1 MRDFIRAGT
10 RPAYEEG
17 MQPLIDT
24 NIRADGRARR
34 SAVMLAATTALLAL
48 APHVQAQRAGRQ
60 PESLRGSK
68 ASVEKMYDFA
78 QRYRYPF
85 YLTPTTLDD
94 AIAKQKL
101 VPLTGDENYELTRG
115 VGFSYATVEARDFI
129 TQFAPQYL
137 AACGVPL
144 TVTSAARPMSRQ
156 PRNANPH
163 SVHPTGIAVDIRRP
177 YPGPCLTWVRN
188 ALAQLEER
196 GFVEA
201 TEEHHPVHL
210 HIAVLRAPGA
220 RFTLPDLTNG
230 VRVARQPTTPVITPV
245 TTATANGDV
254 SLAAAT
260 NDWARTRVYV
270 VRDGDTLWD
279 VAQKTGVSV
288 NALARVN
295 NRSPRSVL
303 RPGTTLK
310 LPDPAVK

>member
-1 MRDFIRAGT
+1 MHTSHFSDRLNGC
-10 RPAYEEG
+10 
-17 MQPLIDT
+17 
-24 NIRADGRARR
+24 ARR
-34 SAVMLAATTALLAL
+34 AVAVAALAAAIITV
-48 APHVQAQRAGRQ
+48 APAANAQRAARE

-94 AIAKQKL
+94 AIARGKL

-115 VGFSYATVEARDFI
+115 VGFSYATVEAREFI

-137 AACGVPL
+137 AACGAPL

-177 YPGPCLTWVRN
+177 FPGPCLTWVRG
-188 ALAQLEER
+188 ALAQLEAQ
-196 GFVEA
+196 GIVEA

-210 HIAVLRAPGA
+210 HLAVLRAPGA
-220 RFTLPDLTNG
+220 KFKLPDLTNG
-230 VRVARQPTTPVITPV
+230 VVVARQPTAPV
-245 TTATANGDV
+245 TAVANGDV
-254 SLAAAT
+254 GLTTLTAPDT
-260 NDWARTRVYV
+260 DGKGRVYL
-270 VRDGDTLWD
+270 VRQGDTLWD
-279 VAQKTGVSV
+279 VAQKLGVTV
-288 NALARVN
+288 QALAEAN
-295 NRSPRSVL
+295 HRSPKSVL

-310 LPDPAVK
+310 LPEPTSK

>member
-1 MRDFIRAGT
+1 MQPFIDSSVPAVRRAG
-10 RPAYEEG
+10 RG
-17 MQPLIDT
+17 
-24 NIRADGRARR
+24 
-34 SAVMLAATTALLAL
+34 AVLLAAAALLAPAASL
-48 APHVQAQRAGRQ
+48 HAQRAGQ
-60 PESLRGSK
+60 EPEALRGSK

-78 QRYRYPF
+78 QRYHYPF
-85 YLTPTTLDD
+85 YLTPATLDD
-94 AIAKQKL
+94 AIAKGRL

-115 VGFSYATVEARDFI
+115 VGFSYATVEAREFV

-144 TVTSAARPMSRQ
+144 TVTSAARPLSRQ
-156 PRNANPH
+156 PHNANPH

-210 HIAVLRAPGA
+210 HVAVLRAPGS

-230 VRVARQPTTPVITPV
+230 VSVARQPTTPV
-245 TTATANGDV
+245 TTVAAASDGRV

-260 NDWARTRVYV
+260 NDWEKTRIYV

-288 NALARVN
+288 TALARAN

-310 LPDPAVK
+310 LPDARAR

>member
-1 MRDFIRAGT
+1 MKHITESIQR
-10 RPAYEEG
+10 
-17 MQPLIDT
+17 M
-24 NIRADGRARR
+24 NGRARR
-34 SAVMLAATTALLAL
+34 GAVLFGVVAAALIAV
-48 APHVQAQRAGRQ
+48 APAAHSQRAARQ

-78 QRYRYPF
+78 RSHRYPF
-85 YLTPTTLDD
+85 YLTPFTLDD
-94 AIAKQKL
+94 AIAKGKL
-101 VPLTGDENYELTRG
+101 VPLVGDEHYELTRG
-115 VGFSYATVEARDFI
+115 VGFSYSTVEAREFI

-137 AACGVPL
+137 AACGAPL

-188 ALAQLEER
+188 ALAELESR

-210 HIAVLRAPGA
+210 HIAVLKAPGT

-230 VRVARQPTTPVITPV
+230 VVVARQAPVMPTMV
-245 TTATANGDV
+245 TATANGDV
-254 SLAAAT
+254 RLPAVAA
-260 NDWARTRVYV
+260 DSDGKGRVYL
-270 VRDGDTLWD
+270 VRQGDTLWE

-288 NALARVN
+288 KALAEAN
-295 NRSPRSVL
+295 NRSPGSVL
-303 RPGTTLK
+303 RPGTALK
-310 LPDPAVK
+310 LPEPGVR

>member
-1 MRDFIRAGT
+1 
-10 RPAYEEG
+10 
-17 MQPLIDT
+17 MQPLTPSIDH
-24 NIRADGRARR
+24 ADGRARR
-34 SAVMLAATTALLAL
+34 SAVTLAAATLLAL
-48 APHVQAQRAGRQ
+48 APHAHAQRAGRE

-94 AIAKQKL
+94 AIAKGKL
-101 VPLTGDENYELTRG
+101 VPLTGDDNYELTRG
-115 VGFSYATVEARDFI
+115 VGFSYATIEAREFI

-156 PRNANPH
+156 PHNANPH

-188 ALAQLEER
+188 ALAQLEAR
-196 GFVEA
+196 GYVEA

-230 VRVARQPTTPVITPV
+230 VRVARQPTTPASPV
-245 TTATANGDV
+245 TTTANGDV
-254 SLAAAT
+254 RLTAAS
-260 NDWARTRVYV
+260 NDWARTRLYT

-288 NALARVN
+288 NALARAN
-295 NRSPRSVL
+295 NRSPRAVL

-310 LPDPAVK
+310 LPDPSTR